1 MDLYYRGYDPAAP
14 ITSGA
19 EHLSAAA
26 ARFAMSIV
34 LSIPHLPDAAWE
46 EFKRLL
52 TVNALWSLC
61 VILAGW
67 VIATV
72 VGGLI
77 GLAVNALLI
86 AYGLIEL
93 WKQIQEVG
101 HELRE
106 WAVTTYEA
114 RNDAELDVAAQHF
127 ATALTKGGITLL
139 EVIVTHRV
147 FRAVE
152 GKLRDR
158 FPTPEWL
165 SKQYEQAAK
174 QREKAPRPREQET
187 NIEKARRTAEKVADV
202 TTSGVRYEG
211 AKKAAEDFPT
221 IAVALGGAFLAA
233 GTVAV
238 AAWASSSK
246 ARKVRP

>member
-1 MDLYYRGYDPAAP
+1 MDLYYKGYDPASP
-14 ITSGA
+14 VTSGA
-19 EHLSAAA
+19 QHLSAAA

-34 LSIPHLPDAAWE
+34 LSIPQLPDAAWA
-46 EFKRLL
+46 EFQRLL

-61 VILAGW
+61 LILAGW

-72 VGGLI
+72 IGGLV
-77 GLAVNALLI
+77 GLAVNAILVV
-86 AYGLIEL
+86 YGLVEL
-93 WKQIQEVG
+93 WKQIQEAG
-101 HELRE
+101 HELRD
-106 WAVTTYEA
+106 WAVTTYNA
-114 RNDAELDVAAQHF
+114 RNEAELDVAAQHF
-127 ATALTKGGITLL
+127 ATALTQGGITLL

-174 QREKAPRPREQET
+174 QREKSPRPREQET
-187 NIEKARRTAEKVADV
+187 NLEKARRTAERVADV

-211 AKKAAEDFPT
+211 AKGAASDFPT
-221 IAVALGGAFLAA
+221 IAVALGGSLLAA

>member
-19 EHLSAAA
+19 QHLFAAA

-61 VILAGW
+61 LILAGW

-72 VGGLI
+72 VGGLV
-77 GLAVNALLI
+77 GLAVNAILV
-86 AYGLIEL
+86 AYGLVEL

-101 HELRE
+101 HELHD
-106 WAVTTYEA
+106 WAVTTYNA
-114 RNDAELDVAAQHF
+114 RNEAELDVAAQHF
-127 ATALTKGGITLL
+127 ATALAQGGITLL

-187 NIEKARRTAEKVADV
+187 NLEKARRTAERVADV

-211 AKKAAEDFPT
+211 ARGAADDLPT
-221 IAVALGGAFLAA
+221 IAVALGSALLVA
-233 GTVAV
+233 GGVAV
-238 AAWASSSK
+238 AAWVSSSK
-246 ARKVRP
+246 TRKVRP